1 MDWHNLIQT
10 VGFPIVSTVALA
22 VVVYKIASIFYF
34 DVYAPQQKKHY
45 ELVDKLEKS
54 LDRIVESQD
63 KVVELIDRV
72 LDKLDEHDSRITRLE
87 QKVT

>member
-1 MDWHNLIQT
+1 MDWQNLLQT

-22 VVVYKIASIFYF
+22 VVVYKIAYVFYF

-63 KVVELIDRV
+63 KVVELIDKV
-72 LDKLDEHDSRITRLE
+72 MDKLEEHESRISKIE
-87 QKVT
+87 QKVI

>member
-1 MDWHNLIQT
+1 MDWQNLIQT
-10 VGFPIVSTVALA
+10 VGFPIVSTVALS
-22 VVVYKIASIFYF
+22 VVVYKIAYVFYF
-34 DVYAPQQKKHY
+34 EVYAPQQKKHL

-63 KVVELIDRV
+63 KVTELIDRV
-72 LDKLDEHDSRITRLE
+72 LDKLDEHDSRITKLE

>member
-1 MDWHNLIQT
+1 MDWQNLLQT

-22 VVVYKIASIFYF
+22 VVVYKIAYIFYF
-34 DVYAPQQKKHY
+34 DVYAPQQKKHM

-72 LDKLDEHDSRITRLE
+72 MDKLDEHDSRISKLE
-87 QKVT
+87 QKVI

>member
-1 MDWHNLIQT
+1 MDWIELLKT

-22 VVVYKIASIFYF
+22 VVVYRIAFIFYAE
-34 DVYAPQQKKHY
+34 VYTPTQKKHY

-72 LDKLDEHDSRITRLE
+72 MDKLEEHESRISKIE
-87 QKVT
+87 QKVI

>member
-22 VVVYKIASIFYF
+22 VVVYRIANIFYF

-45 ELVDKLEKS
+45 DLVDKLEKS
-54 LDRIVESQD
+54 LDRICDSQD
-63 KVVELIDRV
+63 KVVTLIDRV
-72 LDKLDEHDSRITRLE
+72 MDKLEEHEERISKIE